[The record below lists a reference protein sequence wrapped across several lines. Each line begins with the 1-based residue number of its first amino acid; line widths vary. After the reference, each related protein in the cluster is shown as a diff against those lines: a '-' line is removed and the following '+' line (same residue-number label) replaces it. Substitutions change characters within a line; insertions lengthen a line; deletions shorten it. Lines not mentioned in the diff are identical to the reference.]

1 MVYLPAYPRIM
12 ADLNRGEFIYQLDQF
27 VSAYEDAGMKF
38 SEIVSAMQ
46 EYMEIQ
52 EELVDE
58 L

>member
-1 MVYLPAYPRIM
+1 M
-12 ADLNRGEFIYQLDQF
+12 ADLTRGEFLYQLDQF
-27 VSAYEDAGMKF
+27 VSSYEDAGMKF
-38 SEIVSAMQ
+38 SEIVNAMQ